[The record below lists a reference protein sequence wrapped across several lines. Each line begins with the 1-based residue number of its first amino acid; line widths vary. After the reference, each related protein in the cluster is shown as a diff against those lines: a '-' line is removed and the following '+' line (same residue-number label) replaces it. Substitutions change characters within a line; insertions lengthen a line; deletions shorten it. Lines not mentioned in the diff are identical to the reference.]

1 MNNFPQ
7 QNSLLFASFECYE
20 YNTDLPVFPV
30 ALHWHYYG
38 EILRV
43 RSGALKIQRGD
54 QTYILSAGDAVF
66 MNPLV
71 PHAVDFAE
79 PGMAAEYVVIRAD
92 LEQFSEYFSYTPD
105 LRGMLLE
112 AEKHRLPMVFTA
124 RELHDRNMDMMIDQC
139 VLEYKARQYGYD
151 LRIHSL
157 LYLIVI
163 AVIRRWI
170 SGGFVP
176 QNYNASIDPIFTL
189 SSYIVHHIH
198 EPLKVEDLAEYCGL
212 SYPWFARKFHEI
224 YGMSCK
230 EYIEKVRVRRVEHFL
245 QFTDCSLEYIR
256 SHTGYVDCS
265 HLVRDFRKHRGMTP
279 GQFRKSCRQDAPG
292 KDTFLKSIDTQEKNG

>member
-1 MNNFPQ
+1 VEVIMVGRK
-7 QNSLLFASFECYE
+7 FELTEDTLSIIEEIGGHMPGGFFMYKAE
-20 YNTDLPVFPV
+20 EPEELIYANQPVFSIF
-30 ALHWHYYG
+30 G
-38 EILRV
+38 C
-43 RSGALKIQRGD
+43 
-54 QTYILSAGDAVF
+54 
-66 MNPLV
+66 
-71 PHAVDFAE
+71 
-79 PGMAAEYVVIRAD
+79 AD
-92 LEQFSEYFSYTPD
+92 LEQFSDYFSYTPD

-112 AEKHRLPMVFTA
+112 AEKRRLPMVFTA

-198 EPLKVEDLAEYCGL
+198 EPLKVEDLADYCGL